1 MKAHKKL
8 CHTLRCLVRRYFNYR
23 LYQKLVPAVTDEL
36 PNLDSYGFLQA
47 KNQIQT
53 GNHSKIK
60 EF

>member
-1 MKAHKKL
+1 MKAHKKF
-8 CHTLRCLVRRYFNYR
+8 CNTLRCLVRRYFNYR
-23 LYQKLVPAVTDEL
+23 LYRKLVPAVVTEL
-36 PNLDSYGFLQA
+36 PDLDSYGFLQA